1 MVPNHQ
7 AEGLSHI
14 LWKIKFHGSSHHQPV
29 IYDVKPITYA
39 MMILRL
45 SISYDDDKLIAMISE
60 MDDLYRGTPI
70 LGNLHYDQ

>member
-14 LWKIKFHGSSHHQPV
+14 LWKLKFHGSSHHQPV

-39 MMILRL
+39 MMILQL
-45 SISYDDDKLIAMISE
+45 STSYDDDKL
-60 MDDLYRGTPI
+60 
-70 LGNLHYDQ
+70 